1 MDVALTTP
9 HAPRWGIVSG
19 GNTLIRKNTSI
30 GSFVAAAIFAAAEA
44 NSQSLPENSAAKTPN
59 PSSASSEGGPTLIEE
74 IIVTA
79 QKREERLLDV
89 PVAVTVLTGSMLE
102 NQQINDTNG
111 LVKAVPSLTFQA
123 GNNPSNNSFRIRGV
137 GTSLFSLGVEPSVS
151 VVVDGVVQARQAQNF
166 MDLSDIERI
175 EVLRG
180 PQGTLFGKNATA
192 GVISVVTARPTGE
205 LEAKSDL
212 TVAQKDEYR
221 WNGTVSG
228 PLSDT
233 VRARVSGYY
242 NNIGGYHINA
252 ANGNKEGGSEAWG
265 MRGKLDWDVT
275 SRLNILT
282 SIEYRKDDEN
292 CCQYGL
298 VAVSSPLRT
307 AIYAAAGVP
316 ISADTKYTWNSGQSY
331 ADSTQKTYSLQAG
344 LDLLAVKLV
353 SITAYQDFNIGTNFE
368 PDRLG
373 SSVPMF
379 LSATSNALFDYNF
392 AGTRTK
398 QYSQELR
405 LDSEGSGPLGYT
417 VGVYY
422 SHLDL
427 DRDSARRRAI
437 CSAGLNVVGQPC
449 LPATISYQSLV
460 TDANLKNEHVA
471 AFSQVEAEVFSG
483 LKLLG
488 GLRVQHES
496 LEVSGSQLGPLPGD
510 TVPFGTV
517 FPSGITKASDN
528 AITGKA
534 GAKYEFSHQAQ
545 AYATYTRGY
554 KGQGADTEITVNFA
568 NNPVVQPEHVNAY
581 EVGFKGSLSDGL
593 MSIGVAVFR
602 ADYTNLQVQ
611 ANRSD
616 PTTGVV
622 AFQATNAGSSRIQG
636 IELETNIRPTSDF
649 NIGAGVTYEKPSLNA
664 NGLNCPIQS
673 QTAAVTIAL
682 GGVKPVNTCYKYQ
695 YLDATNALKTS
706 GAVQDVRDGET
717 PATPHVRVT
726 LSPRYEHAISG
737 SLNGF
742 VEVDASYQSKQQF
755 AIEQDPNQIQDAYTL
770 LDASFGIRDI
780 QSRYSLT
787 LFVRNLLDKNYYVTS
802 QGSNLLPSNLNL
814 VDKYAIRP
822 KDADRFFGA
831 TVSFKF

>member
-1 MDVALTTP
+1 
-9 HAPRWGIVSG
+9 
-19 GNTLIRKNTSI
+19 LIRKNSSI

-44 NSQSLPENSAAKTPN
+44 NSQSLPGTAAAKTQN
-59 PSSASSEGGPTLIEE
+59 PASAPPEGAPLIEE

-89 PVAVTVLTGSMLE
+89 PVAVTVLTGTMLE
-102 NQQINDTNG
+102 NQEIHDSND

-166 MDLSDIERI
+166 MDLADIERV

-192 GVISVVTARPTGE
+192 GVINVITARPTRE
-205 LEAKSDL
+205 FQVKSDV
-212 TVAQKDEYR
+212 TAAQKDEYR
-221 WNGTVSG
+221 WSGAVSG
-228 PLSDT
+228 PLSDSL
-233 VRARVSGYY
+233 RARVSGYY
-242 NNIGGYHINA
+242 HNIGGYHINA
-252 ANGNKEGGSEAWG
+252 ATGNKEGGSEAWG
-265 MRGKLDWDVT
+265 ASGKLDWDVT
-275 SRLNILT
+275 TRLNFLT
-282 SIEYRKDDEN
+282 SVEYRKDNEN

-298 VAVSSPLRT
+298 VAVNSPLRA

-316 ISADTKYTWNSGQSY
+316 ISADTKFTWNSSQSF
-331 ADSTQKTYSLQAG
+331 ADSTQKTYSLDAG
-344 LDLLAVKLV
+344 LDLLWAKVV

-373 SSVPMF
+373 SSVPLF
-379 LSATSNALFDYNF
+379 LSPTSNALFDYNF
-392 AGTRTK
+392 SGTRTK
-398 QYSQELR
+398 QFSQELR
-405 LDSEGSGPLGYT
+405 LDSQGSGPFSYT
-417 VGVYY
+417 VGSYY

-427 DRDSARRRAI
+427 DRPSARRRAI
-437 CSAGLNVVGQPC
+437 CSAGANVVGQPC
-449 LPATISYQSLV
+449 IPATISYQSLV
-460 TDANLKNEHVA
+460 TDAKLKNEHIA
-471 AFSQVEAEVFSG
+471 AFSQVEAQVFGG

-488 GLRVQHES
+488 GLRAQHES
-496 LEVSGSQLGPLPGD
+496 IEVSGSQLGELPGD
-510 TVPFGTV
+510 TVPFGTI
-517 FPSGITKASDN
+517 FPAGTTKASDN
-528 AITGKA
+528 AVTGKA
-534 GAKYEFSHQAQ
+534 GAKYEFSHDAQ

-568 NNPVVQPEHVNAY
+568 NNPIVQPEHVNAY
-581 EVGFKGSLSDGL
+581 EVGFKGTLGDGL
-593 MSIGVAVFR
+593 LSIGLAAFR

-636 IELETNIRPTSDF
+636 VELETDIRPTSDF
-649 NIGAGVTYEKPSLNA
+649 NVGVGVTYEKPSLNA

-682 GGVKPVNTCYKYQ
+682 GGVRPVNTCYKFQ

-726 LSPRYEHAISG
+726 LNPRYEHAISS

-742 VEVDASYQSKQQF
+742 VEVDASYQSSQQF

-770 LDASFGIRDI
+770 LDASIGVRDT

-787 LFVRNLLDKNYYVTS
+787 LFVRNLLDKNFYVTS